1 MGRRR
6 ARGQSHSAGTGRPC
20 KHPVRDLRYQR
31 DGHTTRVK
39 CARCGDDLLPLTP
52 RRPDVSA

>member
-6 ARGQSHSAGTGRPC
+6 ARGQSHSAGTGRAC

-31 DGHTTRVK
+31 DGHTLRVK
-39 CARCGDDLLPLTP
+39 CVRCGEELLPLTP
-52 RRPDVSA
+52 RLPEPAA